1 MLSATTKILL
11 YALKYTV
18 VLFKGTTKFTKADIY
33 TANSIILVPQFILHS
48 VGCTVSDRQQT
59 KVILGLLIKRM
70 LRNPVDRPTR

>member
-11 YALKYTV
+11 YASKYSV

-33 TANSIILVPQFILHS
+33 TANSIILVPQFNLHS

-59 KVILGLLIKRM
+59 KVILGFFIKCM
-70 LRNPVDRPTR
+70 LRNPVDRPVR

>member
-11 YALKYTV
+11 YASKYTV

-48 VGCTVSDRQQT
+48 VGCTVLD
-59 KVILGLLIKRM
+59 K
-70 LRNPVDRPTR
+70 

>member
-11 YALKYTV
+11 YASKYSV

-48 VGCTVSDRQQT
+48 VGCTVLDRRHT
-59 KVILGLLIKRM
+59 KEILGLFITRM
-70 LRNPVDRPTR
+70 LRNPVDRPAR

>member
-11 YALKYTV
+11 YASKYSV

-48 VGCTVSDRQQT
+48 VGCTVLDRRQT
-59 KVILGLLIKRM
+59 KVILRLFIKRM
-70 LRNPVDRPTR
+70 LRNPVDRPAR